1 MQSAV
6 SSAIRILVVDE
17 QPVYRLGLESMIS
30 EQPRMQLV
38 GQASDGAKCMELA
51 ESTHPD
57 VAVIDLALPDMDGT
71 HVIELLRKK
80 KADRN
85 IRFLVLTSRTGAH
98 DINRALQAGA
108 HAYLFKD
115 APLEDCI
122 TAIRTIAEGGRYIP
136 PAVGRKAELS
146 PAAKTL
152 TSREREVIL
161 WLARGFSYEMIGEEL
176 GVGTETVKSH
186 MKNILGK
193 LGMKSRSEAVATCLR
208 SGLVKV
214 DSL

>member
-1 MQSAV
+1 
-6 SSAIRILVVDE
+6 
-17 QPVYRLGLESMIS
+17 MIA

-38 GQASDGAKCMELA
+38 GQAGDGAKCMELV

-71 HVIELLRKK
+71 LVIERLRKK
-80 KADRN
+80 GDRN

-115 APLEDCI
+115 APLDDCI
-122 TAIRTIAEGGRYIP
+122 TAIRTIAEGGRFIP

-146 PAAKTL
+146 PSAKTL
-152 TSREREVIL
+152 TGREREVIL
-161 WLARGFSYEMIGEEL
+161 WLARGYSYEMIGDRL